1 LRNAEDLK
9 AEGNDY
15 FRARQW
21 DQALA
26 TYRTALGEL
35 PKRKPEKAKPSPSQE
50 LNDDLDDI
58 DNSQSSPNKTD
69 EQSVGGESQPL
80 SEEEKLCAKAR
91 AILNANIGAC
101 YVQLVRNT
109 FPLRQVHN
117 FPAE

>member
-15 FRARQW
+15 FRTRQW
-21 DQALA
+21 DQALV

-35 PKRKPEKAKPSPSQE
+35 PKRRPEKIKPSPSRE
-50 LNDDLDDI
+50 FNDDLDENDS
-58 DNSQSSPNKTD
+58 NQSSPNKTD
-69 EQSVGGESQPL
+69 EQSVDDESQAL

-101 YVQLVRNT
+101 YVQLVRT
-109 FPLRQVHN
+109 TALLRQAHN
-117 FPAE
+117 LPAE